1 MFKSSHIFP
10 TWIPF
15 AFIASYNA
23 FEFTMFTSFASV
35 LYDTILSYHFRMSR
49 IIFVF
54 YDTFMLHK

>member
-35 LYDTILSYHFRMSR
+35 LYDTILTYHFLLSS
-49 IIFVF
+49 IILSF
-54 YDTFMLHK
+54 TKL

>member
-1 MFKSSHIFP
+1 
-10 TWIPF
+10 
-15 AFIASYNA
+15 
-23 FEFTMFTSFASV
+23 MFTSFSSV